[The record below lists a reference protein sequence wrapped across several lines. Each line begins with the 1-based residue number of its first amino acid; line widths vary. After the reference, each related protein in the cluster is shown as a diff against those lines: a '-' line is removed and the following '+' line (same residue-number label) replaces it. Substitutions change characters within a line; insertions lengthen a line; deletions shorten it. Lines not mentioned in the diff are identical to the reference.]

1 MIRSFIA
8 IDVPKEIKNKIAKI
22 QMELQPILPKI
33 SWVTPPNIHLTL
45 KFLGDVASNQIP
57 SITGTIRHTVQNQ
70 VPFNIKLSSISAFKN
85 FSHPTVLWI
94 GISTDPTPI
103 VKLAENLNS
112 SLNCFG
118 FPQESR
124 KFIPHLTIARIR
136 SNISLTKFAS
146 HFDAYNN
153 INHTPIPV
161 KQISLIK
168 SKITSEGAIYK
179 KLQTIQFGIR

>member
-8 IDVPKEIKNKIAKI
+8 IDIPKEIKNKIAKI
-22 QMELQPILPKI
+22 QMELQQILPKV
-33 SWVTPPNIHLTL
+33 SWVNPPNIHLTL
-45 KFLGDVASNQIP
+45 KFLGDVASNRIP
-57 SITGTIRHTVQNQ
+57 SITGAIRHTVQNQ
-70 VPFNIKLSSISAFKN
+70 VPFNMKLSSISAFKN
-85 FSHPTVLWI
+85 FSYPTILWI
-94 GISTDPTPI
+94 GISTDPAPI
-103 VKLAENLNS
+103 VKLAKNLNS

-136 SNISLTKFAS
+136 NNISLTKFAS

-153 INHTPIPV
+153 INHTPVSV